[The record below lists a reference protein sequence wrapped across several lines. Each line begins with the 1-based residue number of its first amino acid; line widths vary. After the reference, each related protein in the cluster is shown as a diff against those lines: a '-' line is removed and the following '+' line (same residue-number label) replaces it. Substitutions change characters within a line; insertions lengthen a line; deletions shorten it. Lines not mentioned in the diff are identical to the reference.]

1 VQPINPPTNTQ
12 NANWGSTVNSTSW
25 CGHHCRAPNSIAVML
40 ANSVILLTVASRPP
54 IALPHSADAG
64 VSQFDRQHS
73 VQDADD
79 VAVNILK

>member
-1 VQPINPPTNTQ
+1 MV
-12 NANWGSTVNSTSW
+12 
-25 CGHHCRAPNSIAVML
+25 

-54 IALPHSADAG
+54 FALPHPADAA

-79 VAVNILK
+79 VAVDVLK

>member
-1 VQPINPPTNTQ
+1 MVANP
-12 NANWGSTVNSTSW
+12 
-25 CGHHCRAPNSIAVML
+25 
-40 ANSVILLTVASRPP
+40 VILPTVASPNRSPCHT
-54 IALPHSADAG
+54 PHLAG